1 MLEKPLSRT
10 HIGNMDPEKVN
21 YHYTDDLPLPAHA
34 DTKVLVTG
42 ASGYVGRRL
51 IPELVGRGYRVRC
64 MLRNKSFP
72 AILSHPNLEYA
83 YADGIHKAELRLAM
97 QGMDVVYYLIHSMRL
112 DERKFQQTDKAVA
125 QNFREVAEECGIKKI
140 IYLGGLGETSQ
151 QLSAHLRSRIEVG
164 SVLSEGSIPVISL
177 RAAII
182 LGTGSAS
189 YELLKSMVL
198 HTRWI
203 PFLPEFNSRVQ
214 PIAVRDVIKYLVGVL
229 EAENLTT
236 REYSIGGQDVM
247 TYQELISRF
256 ASLLNKKV
264 RFFNVSWVP
273 LPVSFSCR
281 LFAYWLHFFIS
292 VPVNI
297 TSLLLGS
304 LKTDVV
310 CPNEDI
316 KEILPFEPIGF
327 ETAVRR
333 ALEKE
338 KSSRVYSHWSD
349 VPPESMT
356 ELLPLCE
363 FESSDF
369 IVEEHSIEIP
379 ADPEKVFETLCRI
392 GGPHGWV
399 HGNFLWKIR
408 GFIDRLLGGVGLQRG
423 RRDPEN
429 LRIGDSVDFWRVEKL
444 DLNKELLLRAELISP
459 GLSWLQF
466 ELYPGENGN
475 TRLALRAHF
484 IPDPFWGHMYWFVM
498 SKFHTYIFKGMLDY
512 FYKKSVQAS
521 S

>member
-1 MLEKPLSRT
+1 
-10 HIGNMDPEKVN
+10 MDPEKVN
-21 YHYTDDLPLPAHA
+21 YHYTDDLLTTPLSGIQ
-34 DTKVLVTG
+34 VLVTG
-42 ASGYVGRRL
+42 ASGYVARRL

-64 MLRNKSFP
+64 MLRNRGFP
-72 AILSHPNLEYA
+72 AILSHPNLEYVF
-83 YADGIHKAELRLAM
+83 ADGIHKEELRLAM

-112 DERKFQQTDKAVA
+112 DESKFQQTDKAVA
-125 QNFREVAEECGIKKI
+125 QNFREVAEECGVKKI
-140 IYLGGLGETSQ
+140 IYLGGLGETSK

-189 YELLKSMVL
+189 YELLKSMVQ

-203 PFLPEFNSRVQ
+203 PFLQEFNSRVQ
-214 PIAVRDVIKYLVGVL
+214 PIAIRDVIKYLVGVL
-229 EAENLTT
+229 ETENLTT
-236 REYSIGGQDVM
+236 RDYCIGGQDVM

-256 ASLLNKKV
+256 ASLLDRKV

-273 LPVSFSCR
+273 LPVSISCR
-281 LFAYWLHFFIS
+281 LFAYWLHLFIS

-304 LKTDVV
+304 LQTDVV

-316 KEILPFEPIGF
+316 QKILPFELIGF
-327 ETAVRR
+327 EDAVRR
-333 ALEKE
+333 ALAKE
-338 KSSRVYSHWSD
+338 KSSMVHSHWSD

-356 ELLPLCE
+356 DLMPLCE
-363 FESSDF
+363 FESADF
-369 IVEEHSIEIP
+369 IVEEHSLEIP
-379 ADPEKVFETLCRI
+379 ARPEKIFETLCRI
-392 GGPHGWV
+392 GGPHGWIQ
-399 HGNFLWKIR
+399 GNFLWKIR

-444 DLNKELLLRAELISP
+444 EPNKELLLRAELISP

-466 ELYPGENGN
+466 ELHPVDNGN

-484 IPDPFWGHMYWFVM
+484 IPDPFWGRMYWFVL
-498 SKFHTYIFKGMLDY
+498 SKFHTYIFKGMLEY
-512 FYKKSVQAS
+512 FYKKSVQVS
-521 S
+521 